1 MSGDRITYTF
11 PSMADYTSSLM
22 SFSAELDQIQQE
34 AQHELAG
41 LAGYYETE
49 QGSDAYKA
57 AQAQINQGIEEG
69 QMVIRSHG
77 DAVDTAA
84 QGLQSADAA
93 AASRFG

>member
-1 MSGDRITYTF
+1 MSGDRITYNF
-11 PSMADYTSSLM
+11 PSLADYTSSLM
-22 SFSAELDQIQQE
+22 GFSQELDQIKSE

-41 LAGYYETE
+41 LQGYYETE

-93 AASRFG
+93 AASRF